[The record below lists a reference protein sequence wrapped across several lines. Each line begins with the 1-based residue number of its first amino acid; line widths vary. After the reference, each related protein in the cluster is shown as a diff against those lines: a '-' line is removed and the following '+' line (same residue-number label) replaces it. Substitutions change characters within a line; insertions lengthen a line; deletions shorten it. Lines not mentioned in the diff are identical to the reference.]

1 MKPVWVLCYVAII
14 LNTGQCYEEE
24 GDGDE
29 GYEPK
34 GKYEESTT
42 KVKVHY
48 LGEGKPGTSAYE
60 VERRR
65 HAKERKEY
73 IENSDEEKYGKYCDA
88 EPGNCRNHTLEEI
101 PQEYMEVLGKPS
113 FDGKVNKAILTDM
126 TEEERKY
133 AEYSNKQLNEFV
145 DEHAWSHQPHKK
157 DPPGCG
163 NPICVLIDARP
174 ERFKSMC
181 QFVHYLED
189 NNLHRRMFHI
199 QKGDCLNAIAKKSKN
214 WAWGDKASCSE
225 YSGEDQKYDIPL
237 CLVDIGEKR
246 AHHFDNTCKAMKY
259 LSKREKAQSLYLG
272 IEDRGSPDQCK
283 SLLKNRQVYLKTEWF
298 DIDEPCIL
306 GDMESAAQVFHY
318 VHTYPVSESFRFCNS
333 KFKKSTFK
341 IETIHGQSLEDARQQ
356 TEKSNK
362 NGGEFVCL
370 NHDNKDKPTS
380 PYYWFHRKITC
391 KDYRIRFYC
400 SCQFGCKPKK
410 KDFKLGDW
418 TISGWNVRV
427 PLIKGPTGR
436 KEPIKHPYQECDWRP
451 FVSLTYPLK
460 DTWDAEIRPHMTHGT
475 KDAPGFK
482 LFRGHACGYGVFD
495 AMYIDARR
503 ISDGKAASETN
514 EVITKNTPAYGFLCV
529 NKNQDMGDGQKC
541 SNYKVR
547 FCCKRETPAEWGLW
561 GSWSKCDK
569 TCGGGTMIRKR
580 ECTQNRAGQTC
591 LGFGRE
597 DMEKQK
603 GECNI
608 LPCPGDN
615 EMSWTEWAE
624 WSKCSVTCGP
634 GTKTRMRECKTS
646 SSLKDKSFVEDNC
659 PSKMEQ
665 FKKKFD
671 NNLYRETTECDM
683 EACSVP
689 AWGEWSE
696 WSKCS
701 VTCGLGAKYK
711 KRKCQDVLTS
721 KILDLSEC
729 ATAGTNAEIARDY
742 CQVKENCP
750 VDGGVSQWSAWSTCT
765 ISCGDGGKQRRHR
778 DCNDPLPEFGGKECE
793 EFKKIDERECN
804 AKSECPVSCVWSH
817 WGEWTKCDKTC
828 YKATFKKNGREN
840 KQKKLETYGKKE
852 RRRHVSQEAKNG
864 GRECDPEQN
873 KEVDVCQEVKTPCP
887 VDCVWRAW
895 GSWDDSMCSD
905 CYDKADFE
913 SEEEF
918 LELEM
923 ERKRKLETEQIGAG
937 VCLDRNDKKLKRS
950 KARRGETETVKC
962 KDEAKPVCKDG
973 VALWTHWGEWSE
985 CEGEC
990 GKQGK
995 RYRSRS
1001 CVLYPEGYGDEEE
1014 RIVKC
1019 EALIVESKKRG
1030 ASTDQEY
1037 TQCPNLCAHIGG
1049 VWGEWGTCSLTCGKG
1064 GIQVRPYRCNGAGK
1078 DEIDHVVAAEVCGV
1092 HQSGNKKGKG
1102 ILRKKQSRKCD
1113 LGECGS
1119 RYIPEPEIPYK

>member
-503 ISDGKAASETN
+503 ISDGKAASETGDI
-514 EVITKNTPAYGFLCV
+514 ITKNTPAYGFMCV
-529 NKNQDMGDGQKC
+529 NKNQKEGNRC

-547 FCCKRETPAEWGLW
+547 FCCKKETPADWGMW
-561 GSWSKCDK
+561 SSWSKCSQ
-569 TCGGGTMIRKR
+569 TCGGGQMVRTRK
-580 ECTQNRAGQTC
+580 CTNNRPGATC
-591 LGFGRE
+591 EGFGLE
-597 DMEKQK
+597 GLEKQE
-603 GECNI
+603 GSCNP
-608 LPCPGDN
+608 LPCP
-615 EMSWTEWAE
+615 TEGVLIWADWNE
-624 WSKCSVTCGP
+624 WSKCSVSCGR
-634 GTKTRMRECKTS
+634 GTRTRTRDCITKNS
-646 SSLKDKSFVEDNC
+646 SVKDNRFVEDQC
-659 PSKMEQ
+659 PSRQKEYRRD
-665 FKKKFD
+665 FE
-671 NNLYRETTECDM
+671 NNLYQQTNDCKEGPC
-683 EACSVP
+683 AIP
-689 AWGEWSE
+689 AWGEWGE
-696 WSKCS
+696 WSECS
-701 VTCGLGAKYK
+701 VTCMLGTKRR
-711 KRKCQDVLTS
+711 KRKCQDVITS
-721 KILDLSEC
+721 EILDVSLCLVPGGQGEVHMKDC
-729 ATAGTNAEIARDY
+729 YVEA
-742 CQVKENCP
+742 NCP
-750 VDGGVSQWSAWSTCT
+750 VDGGISGWGPWSGCD
-765 ISCGDGGKQRRHR
+765 ISCGVGGKRKRTR
-778 DCNDPLPEFGGKECE
+778 DCNDPLPQFGGKDCE
-793 EFKKIDERECN
+793 PFEKEDIEECN
-804 AKSECPVSCVWSH
+804 KTGECPENCVWSL
-817 WGEWTKCDKTC
+817 WGAWSQCDRTCYKPTFLANGRHDKKNRLDANGKMIRHRHIAQEAKYGGIKCDKAQAEQIKTC
-828 YKATFKKNGREN
+828 TQSEK
-840 KQKKLETYGKKE
+840 
-852 RRRHVSQEAKNG
+852 
-864 GRECDPEQN
+864 
-873 KEVDVCQEVKTPCP
+873 PCN
-887 VDCVWRAW
+887 VDCVWAAW
-895 GSWDDSMCSD
+895 GSWDDSDCEA
-905 CYDKADFE
+905 CYDEGSWNK
-913 SEEEF
+913 EEF
-918 LELEM
+918 LELTKT
-923 ERKRKLETEQIGAG
+923 RNRIVETEKVGRES
-937 VCLDRNDKKLKRS
+937 VCLSHNGKKLNYKKMRKGDVQEVPCKE
-950 KARRGETETVKC
+950 KAEPPCIHGT
-962 KDEAKPVCKDG
+962 
-973 VALWTHWGEWSE
+973 ALWTSWGEWSD
-985 CEGEC
+985 CEGDC
-990 GKQGK
+990 GKQG
-995 RYRSRS
+995 RRCQSRS
-1001 CVLYPEGYGDEEE
+1001 CILWPDSYEGGEEE
-1014 RIVKC
+1014 RISKC
-1019 EALIVESKKRG
+1019 KTLLEKSREYG
-1030 ASTDQEY
+1030 AATDRWC
-1037 TQCPNLCAHIGG
+1037 TDCPNHCHHIGG
-1049 VWGEWGTCSLTCGKG
+1049 VWAEWSECSRTCGKG
-1064 GIQVRPYRCNGAGK
+1064 GVRVRAWRCNGAGK
-1078 DEIDHVVAAEVCGV
+1078 DEIDHVVAKEVCGV
-1092 HQSGNKKGKG
+1092 YESGDKRGKGK
-1102 ILRKKQSRKCD
+1102 LRRKQEMKCD
-1113 LGECGS
+1113 MGECGS
-1119 RYIPEPEIPYK
+1119 RDESGYY